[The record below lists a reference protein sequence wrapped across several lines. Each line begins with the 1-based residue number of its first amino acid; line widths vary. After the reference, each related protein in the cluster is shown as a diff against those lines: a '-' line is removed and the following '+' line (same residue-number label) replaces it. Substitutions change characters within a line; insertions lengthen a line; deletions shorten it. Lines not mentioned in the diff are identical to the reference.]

1 MMNGKY
7 VMSKFLNVNDMQ
19 KAIMEDKELNDLERL
34 FCIFNTMKTDIKN
47 YSPYLYDCLLAI
59 NNQCKNSYIN

>member
-34 FCIFNTMKTDIKN
+34 LCIFNTMKTDIKN
-47 YSPYLYDCLLAI
+47 YNPYLYDCLLAI
-59 NNQCKNSYIN
+59 NNQYKNSCTN